1 MFYRDKVIA
10 ALNAKLPVLERID
23 GAQLE
28 GIQQLKAAQESLAT
42 MTAAEVREKVRK
54 NLRDDAA
61 PGALPTEEFD
71 RAPNLRLRLEQP
83 WDDNHAAMRHW
94 AAKTL
99 NQITICAVDGSQLPA
114 TKESPL
120 PLAAVQVAWYTNP
133 HTGNGE
139 FTKDAEVE
147 ILTPDALGSGEAET
161 EAGGWVN
168 LLRHERE
175 VAKVTEF
182 MEKQASRC
190 NRALVFFDGSL
201 ATSYAAGRRKS
212 VRDRYRAAAVQLLR
226 TSEECEVPLIAY
238 IDNSH
243 ARDFARMLCNLQ
255 GRDPAKHDLIS
266 DAALLDE
273 QTDTPWQ
280 GWRSPAFTCQREDV
294 VEEGAYTDSKTGKS
308 YSEEIC
314 FTYLKTS
321 SRRPAR
327 LEFPAWLLR
336 AGKLDQ
342 VVDWVR
348 AESIVGGGY
357 PYAIQAAD
365 AAAVISFQDR
375 QRFLRAM
382 DEFGRRHGIRTMQAS
397 AKQASKER
405 RRA

>member
-10 ALNAKLPVLERID
+10 ALEAKRLDLMRID
-23 GAQLE
+23 DAQLDHL
-28 GIQQLKAAQESLAT
+28 QQLQAARDSLAT
-42 MTAAEVREKVRK
+42 MTAAEVCDRLSAV
-54 NLRDDAA
+54 AA
-61 PGALPTEEFD
+61 PDALPTPEFD
-71 RAPNLRLRLEQP
+71 RAPSLRLALDEP
-83 WDDNHAAMRHW
+83 WDDNLAAMRHW
-94 AAKTL
+94 AAATL
-99 NQITICAVDGSQLPA
+99 NRIAVCAVDGSQLPA

-120 PLAAVQVAWYTNP
+120 PLAAVQVAWYVNP

-139 FTKDAEVE
+139 FVKEADVE
-147 ILTPDALGSGEAET
+147 ILTPDELGGGEGET
-161 EAGGWVN
+161 EADGRVN

-175 VAKVTEF
+175 VAKVVDF
-182 MEKQASRC
+182 MREQADGQE
-190 NRALVFFDGSL
+190 RALVFFDGSL
-201 ATSYAAGRRKS
+201 AVSYAAGRRPE
-212 VRDRYRAAAVQLLR
+212 VRDRYRAAAVRMLR

-238 IDNSH
+238 IDNSR
-243 ARDFARMLCNLQ
+243 ARDFARMLCYLQNL
-255 GRDPAKHDLIS
+255 DPATHALIS

-273 QTDTPWQ
+273 PLPAPWR
-280 GWRSPAFTCQREDV
+280 GWRSPAFLCQREDV
-294 VEEGAYTDSKTGKS
+294 VEAGNYTDSETGRS
-308 YSEEIC
+308 FSQEIC

-336 AGKLDQ
+336 AGVLDR

-375 QRFLRAM
+375 QRYVRALE
-382 DEFGRRHGIRTMQAS
+382 EFGRRHGIRTLHAS